1 MITARAYIDQA
12 DQVLVLRNTGTKI
25 TVTCAGLVLYFES
38 EEHLAHWQIAVYDAA
53 HKLLHPDE
61 PNPSK
66 HDKTA

>member
-38 EEHLAHWQIAVYDAA
+38 EDHLANWQEAIDVGRHD
-53 HKLLHPDE
+53 LLHPDD
-61 PNPSK
+61 PNPYK
-66 HDKTA
+66 DDPE